1 MDRLRSLVLSGGGLW
16 ALAGIGV
23 WRALLE
29 WNLSVDAVVGCS
41 AGAVVGALIAAG
53 YSPDELSE
61 WAAELVPGLVYPRGR
76 DLWRRLWTGTLSQS
90 LLGTPR
96 VWSHLPG
103 WLRDDFS
110 QLKLPLWIVVTS
122 LAQRSPVVL
131 GPSPAAGDY
140 PVLAAPSLIGALK
153 ATNAVPGLFDPITI
167 AHDVFVDGGVLND
180 YPVDVAAQLG
190 ATTIL
195 GVWIDAPSMVGVD
208 RLSRPHLGHVLSQS
222 IAAMV
227 QQMSHLRQSRVGVP
241 RVDLRIERTEG
252 HRVFHRIPDI
262 IEVGYQTAWASRH
275 EIASLFG
282 EGPSTV
288 GTPRLSS

>member
-1 MDRLRSLVLSGGGLW
+1 MRVLVLSGGGLW
-16 ALAGIGV
+16 SLAGIGA
-23 WRALLE
+23 WRALTE

-53 YSPDELSE
+53 YTPDELSQ
-61 WAAELVPGLVYPRGR
+61 WAAELVPELVYPRGR
-76 DLWRRLWTGTLSQS
+76 DLWRRLWAGTLSRS

-110 QLKLPLWIVVTS
+110 QLKLPLWVVVTS
-122 LAQRSPVVL
+122 LSQRSPVVL
-131 GPSPAAGDY
+131 GPSPASGDY
-140 PVLAAPSLIGALK
+140 PVLVAPSLITALK
-153 ATNAVPGLFDPITI
+153 ATNAVPGLFDPVTI
-167 AHDVFVDGGVLND
+167 AHDLFVDGGVLND

-195 GVWIDAPSMVGVD
+195 GIWIDVPMVGAD
-208 RLSRPHLGHVLSQS
+208 CLSRHHVGHVLSQTVT
-222 IAAMV
+222 AMV

-262 IEVGYQTAWASRH
+262 IDVGYQTAWAYRH
-275 EIASLFG
+275 AIAALFG
-282 EGPSTV
+282 D
-288 GTPRLSS
+288 